1 MLYSGGMNR
10 LIGSVAIACLFV
22 VSGPAHAEP
31 EARAEE
37 KADKAELWTGRPW
50 SLAFHLALAA
60 PAGTVAAEIERSLT
74 SYLSIAGG
82 VGLAQGGRQW
92 AGMLRLR
99 KVMRADF
106 ALGVGVGVSHGD
118 YENLAIFP
126 EPFEHIEN
134 VTWLNGEAYYEARTR
149 SSFLVRVYAGASQMV
164 DAGPH
169 RRDPEA
175 STTILDTLPYAGVAL
190 GVTF

>member
-1 MLYSGGMNR
+1 M
-10 LIGSVAIACLFV
+10 IGSIAVACLLV
-22 VSGPAHAEP
+22 ASGPALAEP
-31 EARAEE
+31 EARTEDR
-37 KADKAELWTGRPW
+37 ADRADRAELWTARPW

-92 AGMLRLR
+92 AGMVRFR
-99 KVMRADF
+99 KVMRSDF
-106 ALGVGVGVSHGD
+106 ALGVGLGASHGD

-134 VTWLNGEAYYEARTR
+134 VTWVNGEAFYEARTR
-149 SSFLVRVYAGASQMV
+149 SAFLVRVYAGASQIV
-164 DAGPH
+164 DVGRH

-175 STTILDTLPYAGVAL
+175 STTLTSTLPYGGVAL